1 MNRRYTREKY
11 LDLVEKIKTQIPEAS
26 LTTDILIGFPR
37 ETEDEFEQTV
47 SLMKEVNYLA
57 AYMYYYNPREGTPA
71 CTYENQV
78 PMEIKKK
85 RLAKIIDIQ
94 QEITKVEMK
103 KQLGKTVKVL
113 VENISRDNEKEMLG
127 RTSRDERVV
136 FEASKDLIGSFVDVE
151 LQTLNGN
158 TFRGILV

>member
-1 MNRRYTREKY
+1 
-11 LDLVEKIKTQIPEAS
+11 
-26 LTTDILIGFPR
+26 
-37 ETEDEFEQTV
+37 
-47 SLMKEVNYLA
+47 
-57 AYMYYYNPREGTPA
+57 
-71 CTYENQV
+71 
-78 PMEIKKK
+78 
-85 RLAKIIDIQ
+85 
-94 QEITKVEMK
+94 MK

-113 VENISRDNEKEMLG
+113 VENISRDNENEMLG

>member
-1 MNRRYTREKY
+1 MKVVVQRVKHASCTIDGNLYSSIEQGY
-11 LDLVEKIKTQIPEAS
+11 LLLVGFTH
-26 LTTDILIGFPR
+26 TD
-37 ETEDEFEQTV
+37 
-47 SLMKEVNYLA
+47 SMKEVNYLA

-71 CTYENQV
+71 CSYENQI

-113 VENISRDNEKEMLG
+113 VENVSRDNQTEMLG

-136 FEASKDLIGSFVDVE
+136 FEACKDLIGSFVDVKLE
-151 LQTLNGN
+151 SLSGN
-158 TFRGILV
+158 TFKGIMV